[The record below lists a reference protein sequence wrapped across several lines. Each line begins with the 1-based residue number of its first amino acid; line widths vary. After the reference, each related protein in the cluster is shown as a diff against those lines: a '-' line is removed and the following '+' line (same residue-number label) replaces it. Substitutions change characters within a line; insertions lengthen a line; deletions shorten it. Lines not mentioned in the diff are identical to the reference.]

1 MLDKGVIPV
10 KPKYLIILF
19 VAVMALG
26 SAAYVRSRM
35 LPEVTLKMEPKGLV
49 SLKCNNAE
57 FLSSGEFHVNQALL
71 RKPSGETY
79 AGDTN
84 GVVKV
89 DVGARQLTAT
99 YPWGIVQVR
108 YTAEQ
113 NRLTLNIETKNTSPS
128 DTIQGIWYAPLVLRF
143 PEKINEY
150 DGSIPLMEHSVG
162 DPGILRVSYDS
173 GVLVVAT
180 EDVEKPLQFGFPWAE
195 NRPANTVF
203 PLTVNTDRVKT
214 LPDSYPSIERP
225 IPPAAS
231 DQYQIS
237 LRFGRPGDT
246 IMDLARDVYQKYAK
260 QFPSKLNWPDR
271 RPIGAVF
278 LASAAT
284 NWAKN
289 PRGWLMDSQLDVTTP
304 KGRAE
309 LRDHILKLADQTIT
323 ILRDMNAQGVITW
336 DIEGQEHAH
345 AVSYI
350 GDPRLATTLAPEISG
365 IADDYFKKFRDAGFR
380 VGVCV
385 RPQHVTFSTGKAP
398 TQQPVEDP
406 GEELSAK
413 IKFAR
418 EHWGATIVYI
428 DSNVNAH
435 DPNPLDAQIMKK
447 IAAAFPDVLLVPEH
461 STLRYYAYTAP
472 YRELR
477 QGYAST
483 DAAVLAVYPN
493 AFTMIYTADGPLD
506 DRRKT
511 LTAAVKRGDGLI
523 YRTWYPD
530 PQNEKVRALY
540 H

>member
-1 MLDKGVIPV
+1 MKL
-10 KPKYLIILF
+10 KYLIVLLTTM
-19 VAVMALG
+19 VALG
-26 SAAYVRSRM
+26 SAVYLKSQM
-35 LPEVTLKMEPKGLV
+35 LPEVTLKTEPKGLV
-49 SLKCNNAE
+49 SLKCNGSE

-84 GVVKV
+84 GVVKF
-89 DVGARQLTAT
+89 DAAARQLTAT
-99 YPWGIVQVR
+99 YPWGKVQVR
-108 YTAEQ
+108 YAAER
-113 NRLTLNIETKNTSPS
+113 NRLALDIETENTSPT
-128 DTIQGIWYAPLVLRF
+128 DTIQGVWYAPLVLRF
-143 PEKINEY
+143 PEKVKEY
-150 DGSIPLMEHSVG
+150 DGSIPLIEQSVG
-162 DPGILRVSYDS
+162 GPGILRVSYDS

-180 EDVEKPLQFGFPWAE
+180 EDAEKPLQFGFPWAE

-225 IPPAAS
+225 IPPGGS
-231 DQYQIS
+231 DQYQMS

-246 IMDLARDVYQKYAK
+246 VMDLARDVYQKYAK

-284 NWAKN
+284 EWPKN
-289 PRGWLMDSQLDVTTP
+289 PRGWLMDSHIDVTTP
-304 KGRAE
+304 QGRAQ
-309 LRDHILKLADQTIT
+309 LRDGILKLADQTVM
-323 ILRDMNAQGVITW
+323 ILHDMNAQGVITW

-345 AVSYI
+345 SVSYI
-350 GDPRLATTLAPEISG
+350 GDPRLATTMAPEMSG
-365 IADDYFKKFRDAGFR
+365 ILDDYFKKFRDAGFR
-380 VGVCV
+380 VGICV
-385 RPQHVTFSTGKAP
+385 RPQHVTFSPGKAP
-398 TQQPVEDP
+398 TQEPVEDP
-406 GEELSAK
+406 GEELISK
-413 IKFAR
+413 IKFAK
-418 EHWGATIVYI
+418 EHWGITIVYI

-447 IAAAFPDVLLVPEH
+447 IATAFPDVLLVPEH
-461 STLRYYAYTAP
+461 SNLRYYAYTAP

-483 DAAVLAVYPN
+483 DPAVLAVYPN
-493 AFTMIYTADGPLD
+493 AFSLIYTADGPLD

-511 LTAAVKRGDGLI
+511 LIAAVKRGDGLI

-530 PQNEKVRALY
+530 PQNEKVRAIY

>member
-1 MLDKGVIPV
+1 MKLRFSML
-10 KPKYLIILF
+10 L
-19 VAVMALG
+19 VAVALG
-26 SAAYVRSRM
+26 SAMYVKSQMR
-35 LPEVTLKMEPKGLV
+35 PEVTIKMEPVGLTSV
-49 SLKCNNAE
+49 KCNGAE
-57 FLSSGEFHVNQALL
+57 FVSSGEFHVNEVLL
-71 RKPSGETY
+71 RRPSGETY
-79 AGDTN
+79 AGSTQ
-84 GVVKV
+84 GTVQV
-89 DVGARQLTAT
+89 DAAARLWTGT
-99 YPWGIVQVR
+99 YPWGTVQVR
-108 YTAEQ
+108 YIVEQ
-113 NRLTLNIETKNTSPS
+113 NRLTLAIETKNTSSS
-128 DTIQGIWYAPLVLRF
+128 DTIQSIWYTPVTLRF
-143 PEKINEY
+143 PEKVNEY
-150 DGSIPLMEHSVG
+150 DGSIPLIENSVG
-162 DPGILRVSYDS
+162 DPGVLRVSYNS
-173 GVLVVAT
+173 GALVVAT
-180 EDVEKPLQFGFPWAE
+180 EDAEKPLQFGFPWAAD
-195 NRPANTVF
+195 RPTNTVF
-203 PLTVNTDRVKT
+203 PLTVNTGRVKS
-214 LPDSYPSIERP
+214 LPDSYPAIERP
-225 IPPAAS
+225 IPVGAS
-231 DQYQIS
+231 DQYKVS
-237 LRFGRPGDT
+237 LRFGRSGDSVL
-246 IMDLARDVYQKYAK
+246 DLAQDVYQKYALE
-260 QFPSKLNWPDR
+260 FPSKLNWPDR

-284 NWAKN
+284 DWAKN
-289 PRGWLMDSQLDVTTP
+289 PRGWLMDPKVDVTTP
-304 KGRAE
+304 QGRAE

-350 GDPRLATTLAPEISG
+350 GDPRLATTLAPEMSG
-365 IADDYFKKFRDAGFR
+365 IADEYFKRIRDAGFR

-385 RPQHVTFSTGKAP
+385 RPQHVTLSTGKAP
-398 TQQPVEDP
+398 TQVPVEDP
-406 GEELSAK
+406 AEELTAK
-413 IKFAR
+413 IKFAKER
-418 EHWGATIVYI
+418 WGATIVYI

-511 LTAAVKRGDGLI
+511 LTAAIKRGDSLI